1 LPRILAATKVA
12 DYVLRLHKQLI
23 MPVSIFDRITGF
35 NANRNPNIIK
45 YKYKRMSRDAF
56 RFFRGTCHLFYEDLA
71 QSKGLPTLPTSPLA
85 WICGDLHLENFGSYK
100 ADNQL
105 VYFDLTDFD
114 EGCLAPAA
122 WEIAR
127 FVTSIVVALEVLA
140 IEKKDIEQACQVY
153 LTAYAQT
160 LKKGKAKYIEPQTA
174 KGIVREFLQKV
185 SENTSKDLLA
195 ERTETDDAHN
205 RHLKNIEKRL
215 LPLEAELKKKL
226 ITETTIWLKSHRE
239 ERFHWVILDAGFRI
253 SGTSSIGIERYLLL
267 AQNPKN
273 PKEMELLD
281 MKQALPSVIPMFM
294 PTDTQPSWVTE
305 AARIVAIQD
314 RMQNTTPALLS
325 PFMFNDKPF
334 IFKEMQPMSDKLDV
348 KLVFNNPEDAHHVLQ
363 NMGVLTASAQLRSSG
378 RQGAATVDDLIAFG
392 TNTNWQ
398 KSVIDFAF
406 AYAERV
412 KLDFEVF
419 VSEREKQKKE

>member
-1 LPRILAATKVA
+1 
-12 DYVLRLHKQLI
+12 
-23 MPVSIFDRITGF
+23 MPISIFDRITTF
-35 NANRNPNIIK
+35 NANRNPTIVK
-45 YKYKRMSRDAF
+45 HKYKRMSRDAF

-71 QSKGLPTLPTSPLA
+71 QAKDLPALPPSPIA

-100 ADNQL
+100 ADNHL

-127 FVTSIVVALEVLA
+127 FVTSIVVALEELA
-140 IEKKDIEQACQVY
+140 MDKKAIEQACQAY
-153 LTAYAQT
+153 LAAYAKT
-160 LKKGKAKYIEPQTA
+160 LKNGKAIYVEPQTA
-174 KGIVREFLQKV
+174 QGIVREFLKKV
-185 SENTSKDLLA
+185 SENTFKELLT
-195 ERTETDDAHN
+195 ERTENDEN
-205 RHLKNIEKRL
+205 NKKQLKNIEKRL
-215 LPLEAELKKKL
+215 LSLDAELKKKL
-226 ITETTIWLKSHRE
+226 LAETTVWLKAHRE
-239 ERFHWVILDAGFRI
+239 ERFNWVILDAGFRI

-294 PTDTQPSWVTE
+294 PTDTQPNWTSE

-348 KLVFNNPEDAHHVLQ
+348 KLVFKNPEDAHHVLQ

-378 RQGAATVDDLIAFG
+378 RQGAATADDLIAFG
-392 TNTNWQ
+392 TDSSWQ
-398 KSVIDFAF
+398 KAVITFAF

-412 KLDFEVF
+412 KLDFEKF
-419 VSEREKQKKE
+419 ISEREKRKKE

>member
-1 LPRILAATKVA
+1 MST
-12 DYVLRLHKQLI
+12 
-23 MPVSIFDRITGF
+23 SIFDRIAAF
-35 NANRNPNIIK
+35 NANRNPNIVK
-45 YKYKRMSRDAF
+45 YKYKRMSRDSF

-71 QSKGLPTLPTSPLA
+71 QSKDLPTLPSSPLA

-100 ADNQL
+100 ADNHL

-114 EGCLAPAA
+114 EGCLAPAV

-127 FVTSIVVALEVLA
+127 FVTSIVVALEGLTMG
-140 IEKKDIEQACQVY
+140 KKDIEQACQEF
-153 LTAYAQT
+153 LRAYAQT
-160 LKKGKAKYIEPQTA
+160 LKKGKAKYVEPQTA
-174 KGIVREFLQKV
+174 QGIVREFLKKV
-185 SENTSKDLLA
+185 SENTFKDLLA
-195 ERTETDDAHN
+195 ERTETDNKHN
-205 RHLKNIEKRL
+205 RYLKNIEKRL
-215 LPLEAELKKKL
+215 LPLDVELKKKL
-226 ITETTIWLKSHRE
+226 LAETTNWLKSHRE
-239 ERFHWVILDAGFRI
+239 SRFHWVILDAGFRI

-294 PTDTQPSWVTE
+294 PTDSQPTWTNE

-348 KLVFNNPEDAHHVLQ
+348 KIVFENLENARHVLQ
-363 NMGVLTASAQLRSSG
+363 NMGILTASAQLRSSG
-378 RQGAATVDDLIAFG
+378 RQGSARADDLIAFG
-392 TNTNWQ
+392 TDSTWQNT
-398 KSVIDFAF
+398 VVEFAF

-412 KLDFEVF
+412 KLDFEAF
-419 VSEREKQKKE
+419 VSEREKLKKE